1 MDRHGNNYWNYGINW
16 CIDFEYMDQI
26 NKEKSLYIGID
37 IGTTATKAVCFDV
50 EGNVIKQISHS
61 YPMYHPKPN
70 WSVQNPQEILNTVLK
85 CIGEITKDI
94 EPQFI
99 SFSSAMQSIIAIDET
114 GKPLTDAILWADNRA
129 ETIAEKLKNSEKG
142 NYFYQKTGIPIH
154 PFSPMT
160 KIAWFK
166 EFDSDIFSKTYKFIS
181 IKEYV
186 WHHLTGEYATDTSMA
201 SGTGLLN
208 IHTLKW
214 DDEIL
219 DFLNIKP
226 QQLSAI
232 YEVTHQCK
240 GVLDNFIYVIGGGD
254 GALANLGTGAM
265 NKGFMALTIG
275 TSGAVRLPID
285 QPFLDAEMRTQ
296 CYHLI
301 DNQYL
306 TLGAI
311 NNGAIVLQWLKET
324 ILKTT
329 ASYEL
334 LFEEASTIPAGSE
347 GLLFVPYLLGERA
360 PIWDASAQGT
370 LLGMQITHTQAH
382 LVRATLEGILFGLFQ
397 ITEILLPDPER
408 RKETI
413 IMASGGFGKS
423 ELWLQIVADIFQM
436 KVATTQTT
444 EGSAWGAVLIGM
456 RSTGIVEQN
465 QNKTAQVFYPN
476 IANKKVYHDSFTKF
490 KKVYSLL
497 KEL

>member
-1 MDRHGNNYWNYGINW
+1 MDP
-16 CIDFEYMDQI
+16 I
-26 NKEKSLYIGID
+26 NKDKSLFVGID
-37 IGTTATKAVCFDV
+37 IGTTATKAVCFDLR
-50 EGNVIKQISHS
+50 GNAIHQISHS
-61 YPMYHPKPN
+61 YPMCHPKPN
-70 WSVQNPQEILNTVLK
+70 WSIQKPQEILNAVLQ
-85 CIGEITKDI
+85 CIRKITKEI
-94 EPQFI
+94 QPQFI

-129 ETIAEKLKNSEKG
+129 ATFTEEIKKSEKG
-142 NYFYQKTGIPIH
+142 NHFYQKTGIPIH

-160 KIAWFK
+160 KIAWLK
-166 EFDSDIFSKTYKFIS
+166 EFDSEIFSKTYKFIS
-181 IKEYV
+181 LKEYV

-219 DFLNIKP
+219 EFLKITPK
-226 QQLSAI
+226 QLSNV
-232 YEVTHQCK
+232 YEITHQCK
-240 GVLDNFIYVIGGGD
+240 GISDDFLYVIGGGD

-285 QPFLDAEMRTQ
+285 QPFIDPQMRTQ
-296 CYHLI
+296 CYHLT
-301 DNQYL
+301 DSQYL
-306 TLGAI
+306 TLGAV

-329 ASYEL
+329 VSYEA
-334 LFEEASTIPAGSE
+334 LFEEAEKIKAGAD

-370 LLGMQITHTQAH
+370 LLGLQITHTQAH

-397 ITEILLPDPER
+397 ITEILLPDPEK
-408 RKETI
+408 RKETT

-423 ELWLQIVADIFQM
+423 EFWLQIVADIFQM
-436 KVATTQTT
+436 KVETSQTI
-444 EGSAWGAVLIGM
+444 EGSAWGAVLIGLDA
-456 RSTGIVEQN
+456 TGITIEKHH
-465 QNKTAQVFYPN
+465 KTGKTYSPN
-476 IANKKVYHDSFTKF
+476 PANKKVYNDSFTRF
-490 KKVYSLL
+490 KKVYTLL
-497 KEL
+497 KGL

>member
-1 MDRHGNNYWNYGINW
+1 
-16 CIDFEYMDQI
+16 MDQI

-37 IGTTATKAVCFDV
+37 IGTTATKAVCFDIR
-50 EGNVIKQISHS
+50 GNVIKQISHS
-61 YPMYHPKPN
+61 YPMYHPKPD
-70 WSVQNPQEILNTVLK
+70 WSVQNPQEILDTVLV
-85 CIGEITKDI
+85 CIKEITTAI
-94 EPQFI
+94 QPEFI

-114 GKPLTDAILWADNRA
+114 GKPLTEAILWADNRA
-129 ETIAEKLKNSEKG
+129 NEIAQKIKNSEKG
-142 NYFYQKTGIPIH
+142 NHFYQKTGIPIH

-160 KIAWFK
+160 KIAWLK

-208 IHTLKW
+208 IHSLKW
-214 DDEIL
+214 DNEIL
-219 DFLNIKP
+219 EFLKIKP
-226 QQLSAI
+226 QQLSEI
-232 YEVTHQCK
+232 YEATHKCK
-240 GVLDNFIYVIGGGD
+240 GILDNFQYVIGGGD

-285 QPFLDAEMRTQ
+285 QPFLDEQMRTQ
-296 CYHLI
+296 CYHLK
-301 DNQYL
+301 DSQYL
-306 TLGAI
+306 TLGAV

-329 ASYEL
+329 ASYEE
-334 LFEEASTIPAGSE
+334 LFEEAEKIPAGSD

-370 LLGMQITHTQAH
+370 LLGMQIIHTQAH

-397 ITEILLPDPER
+397 ITEILLPDAEK
-408 RKETI
+408 RKETT

-423 ELWLQIVADIFQM
+423 EFWLQIVADIFQM
-436 KVATTQTT
+436 KVETSQTI
-444 EGSAWGAVLIGM
+444 EGSAWGAVLIGLDA
-456 RSTGIVEQN
+456 TGIAVEN
-465 QNKTAQVFYPN
+465 QHKTGKTYLPN
-476 IANKKVYHDSFTKF
+476 PANKKVYNDSFTKF

-497 KEL
+497 KAL